1 MKKDIVKPIQKRN
14 LKWGKCQQMRK
25 ETTRHSDAKQQKY
38 YELEKNYMSASSKQ
52 ETQRGGEALK
62 HLGN

>member
-1 MKKDIVKPIQKRN
+1 
-14 LKWGKCQQMRK
+14 MRK

-38 YELEKNYMSASSKQ
+38 YELEKNYMSASCKQ
-52 ETQRGGEALK
+52 ETERSGEALK